1 MKHVVQRMTLNLF
14 MHWHNFYKQFLM
26 HNKEQ
31 NIAQIFSLT
40 FSRLYLIG
48 NILACPREHNFV
60 IFVSH
65 GRYVKNANTELFCI
79 KLCSSL
85 KTSSAFLCR
94 IQSVRIKLYCTEEER
109 IFSLIYMSDIT

>member
-1 MKHVVQRMTLNLF
+1 MKHVAHIYSKNDIELVYALAS
-14 MHWHNFYKQFLM
+14 FYKQFLM

-40 FSRLYLIG
+40 FFFRLYLIG

-65 GRYVKNANTELFCI
+65 GRYVT
-79 KLCSSL
+79 
-85 KTSSAFLCR
+85 KT
-94 IQSVRIKLYCTEEER
+94 T
-109 IFSLIYMSDIT
+109 